1 MRSEQEIEDF
11 MKLAAQLEG
20 MLREFAE
27 LSKKKPNDGVNTF
40 KLTLVNKL
48 LDTANGILDVT
59 DRPFEDFERFD
70 PDNLPT
76 NSDVLMI
83 LSQYRACMKRLFN
96 DHTAQ
101 NAACTQSWIINGK
114 LSEIKAP
121 ANYDGLL

>member
-83 LSQYRACMKRLFN
+83 LSQYRACMRR
-96 DHTAQ
+96 A
-101 NAACTQSWIINGK
+101 
-114 LSEIKAP
+114 
-121 ANYDGLL
+121 